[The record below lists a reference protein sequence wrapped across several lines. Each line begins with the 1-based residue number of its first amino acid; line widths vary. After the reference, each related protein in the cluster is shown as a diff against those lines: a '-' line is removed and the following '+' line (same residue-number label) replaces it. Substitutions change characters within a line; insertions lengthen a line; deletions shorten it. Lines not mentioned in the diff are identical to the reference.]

1 VTGTN
6 EQTIGRPSYRPGSFL
21 RFCLCVALCAFVGWT
36 GGIITAPQ
44 IPVWYASLA
53 KPAWTPPN
61 SVFPV
66 AWSALYFLMAVTL
79 WRLWDRVSPS
89 SARTK
94 AIVWFFI
101 QLALNFVWTPVFFG
115 WHAVPCRSH
124 RARDHRASRCEPMR
138 HDMARCESRSA
149 GCPSAHSLFAV
160 ALLCDGV
167 EPGHRADEPLNYVAV
182 VSSLFRPPR
191 SSMPPGP

>member
-1 VTGTN
+1 LAPSFRSVDAEADTVTGTN
-6 EQTIGRPSYRPGSFL
+6 EQTIGRPL

-89 SARTK
+89 SARPK

-115 WHAVPCRSH
+115 WHAVH
-124 RARDHRASRCEPMR
+124 TGLAIIVLLDASLCVTIWLGAKADRLVVLLLIPYLLWLCY
-138 HDMARCESRSA
+138 AT
-149 GCPSAHSLFAV
+149 
-160 ALLCDGV
+160 ALNLAIALMN
-167 EPGHRADEPLNYVAV
+167 P
-182 VSSLFRPPR
+182 
-191 SSMPPGP
+191 

>member
-101 QLALNFVWTPVFFG
+101 QLAFEFCLDAGVFRP
-115 WHAVPCRSH
+115 ACRSH

-167 EPGHRADEPLNYVAV
+167 EPGHRADEPLNYVPV
-182 VSSLFRPPR
+182 VRSTIGHPQIESAFPPD
-191 SSMPPGP
+191 